1 MYVLSIN
8 MWFQTLMKQ
17 FFFGIDQVVYNGI
30 SSIYNLLIAIA
41 RTSVLTQADILDMA
55 DRIYKLLAI
64 FMIFKVTLSLIT
76 YIVNPDDFSD
86 KSKGISKL
94 SMNIIISL
102 GLLILTPYIFNMA
115 YRLQTIILED
125 NTLGTLIFGG
135 GDNNTSSDFIN
146 SAGDDMAFIT
156 MSAFF
161 SPNTSITEF
170 QECVELTVQETKTV
184 NGKQT
189 SVTKFNPK
197 CSGLK
202 TDGTYEQDPSLGK
215 TMATLAGTD
224 KFSMMA
230 LQNYVVGVENRNLGL
245 MFRTEIAVATVK
257 DNSQFVM
264 DYKYVFSTVVGVV
277 VVLLLI
283 SFCMDIALRSIKLA
297 FLQLIAPIPILSY
310 VDPKSGKDG
319 MFKKWYQLCFKT
331 YLSLFIRI
339 LALYFAIYIIEKV
352 ADLTLVDIVD
362 GTYQVNPYIK
372 IFIII
377 GALMFAKD
385 LPKILEGLGIKLD
398 GDGKFFLNPLKKF
411 EEQAMGGKRITGAAG
426 GMVAGA
432 VGGHGFFGRIGSAF
446 TGAARGAAANK
457 GYSGGLARQAE
468 VNRKLREARIN
479 GAGFWG
485 SRAAVLSSRY
495 GLDDADLEK
504 RATALRVNKKNLND
518 AATSVERDV
527 KTKEAEKKR
536 IQESIADSKRSISD
550 HKRMQDAISSMESRA
565 KSEIEAGNGGDIGKR
580 YLTLKANAEY
590 LENNIGRRV
599 KVNGKSVTV
608 TPEMAAEAQHAANT
622 WLTDSG
628 MKEYMSQ
635 ASEGVF
641 SDGKDDKTFQNAYK
655 TYVDAAKVLGIEST
669 SDGSAIHTQYGQS
682 KGTVGDI
689 EREIAPEER
698 LISDIDDQIRKIQT
712 DKKVII
718 DGKEVSY
725 EDAKAIIEATEKELN
740 EEKERRKTNRDA
752 AATRRIGNGS

>member
-1 MYVLSIN
+1 MYILGIN
-8 MWFQTLMKQ
+8 MWFQKLMKQ

-30 SSIYNLLIAIA
+30 SSIYDLLIAIA
-41 RTSVLTQADILDMA
+41 RTSVLTQTDILDMA

-76 YIVNPDDFSD
+76 YVVNPDDFSD

-94 SMNIIISL
+94 SMNIIVSL

-125 NTLGTLIFGG
+125 NTLGTLIFGS

-146 SAGDDMAFIT
+146 TAGDDMAFIT

-161 SPNTSITEF
+161 SPNTAITSF
-170 QECVELTVQETKTV
+170 QDCVELTVPQTQTID
-184 NGKQT
+184 GKQV

-197 CSGLK
+197 CSGLT
-202 TDGTYEQDPSLGK
+202 TDGKYEKDTSLRN
-215 TMATLAGTD
+215 TMASLTYTDDNGND
-224 KFSMMA
+224 KFPLMA

-245 MFRTEIAVATVK
+245 MFRTEIAVATVD

-283 SFCMDIALRSIKLA
+283 SFCMDVALRSIKLA

-372 IFIII
+372 IFVII

-411 EEQAMGGKRITGAAG
+411 EESTLGGKNITGMARGAMIGTAGALTGAGLGRGISGAWRGLTSGKGWKETGKAETEMNKKMRQARLDGSTFGGRLGSGISRYLGLPTNSESIEGQIHSIDENIKERQNRVKELELTRDTEKSKAVEEARKAKAMQTALASVKETAIEKMKAGKGQVGKEYERALDYQSAISGQLGQTIVFPDGTTRKVTIDDITAANEAVRELEKNG
-426 GMVAGA
+426 WMRLVDETRNDSSVDAKLANKLKDAYQDFATIRGVTVEEAEVELKDGSKIDIELGKSAGA
-432 VGGHGFFGRIGSAF
+432 VGNAE
-446 TGAARGAAANK
+446 AAQRAVDEKYYEEIKQLKDNIELSEERK
-457 GYSGGLARQAE
+457 RQLYE
-468 VNRKLREARIN
+468 EQR
-479 GAGFWG
+479 
-485 SRAAVLSSRY
+485 
-495 GLDDADLEK
+495 
-504 RATALRVNKKNLND
+504 
-518 AATSVERDV
+518 
-527 KTKEAEKKR
+527 
-536 IQESIADSKRSISD
+536 
-550 HKRMQDAISSMESRA
+550 RA
-565 KSEIEAGNGGDIGKR
+565 K
-580 YLTLKANAEY
+580 ANESV
-590 LENNIGRRV
+590 NN
-599 KVNGKSVTV
+599 
-608 TPEMAAEAQHAANT
+608 
-622 WLTDSG
+622 
-628 MKEYMSQ
+628 
-635 ASEGVF
+635 
-641 SDGKDDKTFQNAYK
+641 
-655 TYVDAAKVLGIEST
+655 
-669 SDGSAIHTQYGQS
+669 
-682 KGTVGDI
+682 
-689 EREIAPEER
+689 
-698 LISDIDDQIRKIQT
+698 
-712 DKKVII
+712 
-718 DGKEVSY
+718 
-725 EDAKAIIEATEKELN
+725 
-740 EEKERRKTNRDA
+740 
-752 AATRRIGNGS
+752 